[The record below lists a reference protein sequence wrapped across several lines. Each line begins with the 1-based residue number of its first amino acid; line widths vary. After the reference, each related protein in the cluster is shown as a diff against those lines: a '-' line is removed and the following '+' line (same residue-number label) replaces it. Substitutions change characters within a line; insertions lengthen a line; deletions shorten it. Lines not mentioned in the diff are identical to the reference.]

1 MRLSDVSEITA
12 KPSLLS
18 PNSQNTATVFRDLD
32 DLSKQEKDMLYQDWA
47 NQQRIAKNQR
57 AREIIK
63 NSMHSA
69 KHDGMKLVDP
79 IGDLKERVQNKEKQR
94 LQQANKERPPNA
106 IAKPNSAKKTI

>member
-1 MRLSDVSEITA
+1 
-12 KPSLLS
+12 
-18 PNSQNTATVFRDLD
+18 
-32 DLSKQEKDMLYQDWA
+32 MLYQDWA

-69 KHDGMKLVDP
+69 KHNDMKLVDP

-94 LQQANKERPPNA
+94 MQQANKERLPNA
-106 IAKPNSAKKTI
+106 LVR

>member
-1 MRLSDVSEITA
+1 
-12 KPSLLS
+12 
-18 PNSQNTATVFRDLD
+18 
-32 DLSKQEKDMLYQDWA
+32 MLYQDWA

-57 AREIIK
+57 AREISK